1 MKKEGALMVRTGR
14 VVAQENGQIEVC
26 FDRPEA
32 CAHCG
37 GCGQKQRTLLRF
49 PGEAAVGSRVDVEM
63 PEGRL
68 ASAALLAYGL
78 PLAGLLLGLWLGS
91 LLFPGEALAALCALL
106 LMGGGGLALK
116 ALDPHLRKKQ
126 AFQPRIL
133 AVYQEGERK
142 NGTDADEG

>member
-1 MKKEGALMVRTGR
+1 MKKEGAPMVRTGR

-68 ASAALLAYGL
+68 RGCCWGCGWAACFSPGKRLRPSA
-78 PLAGLLLGLWLGS
+78 P
-91 LLFPGEALAALCALL
+91 CC
-106 LMGGGGLALK
+106 
-116 ALDPHLRKKQ
+116 
-126 AFQPRIL
+126 
-133 AVYQEGERK
+133 
-142 NGTDADEG
+142 